1 MPKNATK
8 DLQEKYEAGLKE
20 LEKRHQDYQAD
31 VSNAD
36 KRRAFDEQMEAVKG
50 VKAEW
55 ARSKAYDDMVASGRT
70 DLEVEGRRDPQ
81 ELAGMTPQERRSDN
95 VCPIANPD
103 AKGYS
108 LARAIDAIA
117 QGRSLTGV
125 EAEISG
131 ELQKR
136 NSNLQNGERR
146 GAGKGFS
153 IPLTLGYSAPGRD
166 RGQQLARMAGMTDAE
181 ARALNVTTGAA
192 AIPTILSGTLI
203 EMLRAKVVM
212 QRAGA
217 TVLTGI
223 TGVFD
228 MPKQSAQ
235 PSVTIGGEGVT
246 QSESSAQINSKVTF
260 TPKTVTSQQ
269 LMTRRFL
276 AQAMQSL
283 DAENWLR
290 GMALMQIAL
299 GIDTECINGPGSAN
313 RCTGLLQNGSVGTVA
328 LGTNGAAIT
337 FAKCVDMETT
347 VADANGDGMSMAYVT
362 NAKGRGSMKQTLRA
376 SASGSDMIWQNDEVN
391 GYPALMSNLV
401 PKNLTKGSGTNLSA
415 MLFGDFSQAVIAL
428 WTGADVLVDP
438 YTGGPAGATNIY
450 VHQDF
455 DFQVRYAEAFAKIV
469 DMIA

>member
-20 LEKRHQDYQAD
+20 LEKRHQEYQAD

-50 VKAEW
+50 AKSEW
-55 ARSKAYDDMVASGRT
+55 ARSKAYDDMIASGRT
-70 DLEVEGRRDPQ
+70 DLEIEGRRDPQ

-108 LARAIDAIA
+108 LSRAVNAMA
-117 QGRSLTGV
+117 EGRKLSGV
-125 EAEISG
+125 ELEVSQ

-136 NSNLQNGERR
+136 NASLQNGKSREF
-146 GAGKGFS
+146 AFS
-153 IPLTLGYSAPGRD
+153 IPLTLQFSPPGSN
-166 RGQQLARMAGMTDAE
+166 ARSMARLAGMTDAE
-181 ARALNVTTGAA
+181 ARALNVTTGAT
-192 AIPTILSGTLI
+192 AIPTILSGTLL

-246 QSESSAQINSKVTF
+246 QSESSAQVASKVTF
-260 TPKTVTSQQ
+260 TPKTITSQQ

-276 AQAMQSL
+276 VQAMQSM

-290 GMALMQIAL
+290 GMALNQIAL
-299 GIDTECINGPGSAN
+299 GIDTECINGPGTAN
-313 RCTGLLQNGSVGTVA
+313 RCTGLLQNGSVTTVA

-337 FAKCVDMETT
+337 FGKCVDMETS
-347 VADANGDGMSMAYVT
+347 VADANGDGTSMAYVT

-438 YTGGPAGATNIY
+438 YTGGPAGSTNIY
-450 VHQDF
+450 VYQDF
-455 DFQVRYAEAFAKIV
+455 DFQVRYAEAFSKIV